1 LRAANQRGGHGVQ
14 NMERINE
21 DAGALI
27 DLGAASVETQGF
39 EGTVID
45 LVGMQPKAGLSDED

>member
-1 LRAANQRGGHGVQ
+1 
-14 NMERINE
+14 MEHTNE
-21 DAGALI
+21 DATALI
-27 DLGAASVETQGF
+27 DLGVASVETQGF

>member
-1 LRAANQRGGHGVQ
+1 MKRT
-14 NMERINE
+14 NE
-21 DAGALI
+21 DTESLI

-45 LVGMQPKAGLSDED
+45 LVGMQPNAGLSDED